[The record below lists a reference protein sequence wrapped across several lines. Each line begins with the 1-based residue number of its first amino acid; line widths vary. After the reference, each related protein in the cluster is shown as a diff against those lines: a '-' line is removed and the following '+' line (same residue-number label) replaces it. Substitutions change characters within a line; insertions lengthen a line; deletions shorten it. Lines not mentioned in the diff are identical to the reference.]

1 MKVIYELENLFI
13 SGPVATD
20 TQLYECKPNLALFMA
35 GLARMEINETNE
47 SAKISSPCE
56 LYHMLLREHHWAFV
70 HLAITAFGYFSAR
83 TGCNEL
89 WRFVPEN
96 AALSYVLDSGNE
108 ATVERFMSEFKIYL
122 EKETA
127 LLTVKPCSDQ
137 LRLLAREGLTLKEMF
152 QKISDAI
159 VETSESENME
169 INCEKQTEINGGKQT
184 NKKRKLPDGI
194 RKGMELLE
202 SGMKVIVDGLSQ
214 WQQIQ
219 FGSDELHDKF
229 LTNFSRLEDEI
240 AHLVGLAGNN

>member
-1 MKVIYELENLFI
+1 
-13 SGPVATD
+13 
-20 TQLYECKPNLALFMA
+20 
-35 GLARMEINETNE
+35 
-47 SAKISSPCE
+47 
-56 LYHMLLREHHWAFV
+56 
-70 HLAITAFGYFSAR
+70 
-83 TGCNEL
+83 
-89 WRFVPEN
+89 
-96 AALSYVLDSGNE
+96 
-108 ATVERFMSEFKIYL
+108 MSEFKIYL

-159 VETSESENME
+159 VETSESENVE

-240 AHLVGLAGNN
+240 AHLVGLAGND